1 MQYFHRLMPF
11 IDVDFLVDQDSN
23 FPWAKWGMQG
33 GWLSS
38 HTLSHMVPCS
48 TLGKAP

>member
-1 MQYFHRLMPF
+1 MQYFHHLMPF
-11 IDVDFLVDQDSN
+11 IDANFLVDQDSN
-23 FPWAKWGMQG
+23 FTWARWGMQG

-38 HTLSHMVPCS
+38 HILGRMAFCS

>member
-1 MQYFHRLMPF
+1 MPF

-23 FPWAKWGMQG
+23 FPRAKWGMQG
-33 GWLSS
+33 GWLSG
-38 HTLSHMVPCS
+38 HIFNHMALCS